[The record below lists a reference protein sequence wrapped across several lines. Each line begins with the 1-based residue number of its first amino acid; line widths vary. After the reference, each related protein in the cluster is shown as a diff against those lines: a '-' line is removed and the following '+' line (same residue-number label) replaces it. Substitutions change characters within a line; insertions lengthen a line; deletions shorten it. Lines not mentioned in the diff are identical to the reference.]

1 MAWLDLDLEFFE
13 GLLQNSQTLKALH
26 LFDLDQRNCSLDLK
40 SIEIITSKFD
50 QLTELNL
57 GQTKLKR
64 ETIVY
69 LCNNLSENL
78 EKLSLEN
85 IKVTD
90 EDIRTLL
97 PRCCKLNEVDLNY
110 TSITNRTVPII
121 IENLSKTLVKL
132 SLPYEIDDLSK

>member
-26 LFDLDQRNCSLDLK
+26 LFDCNNLDQRNYSLDLK

-57 GQTKLKR
+57 GQRGSLPL
-64 ETIVY
+64 VY
-69 LCNNLSENL
+69 LCNNLTENL
-78 EKLSLEN
+78 ENLGLEN
-85 IKVTD
+85 IKD
-90 EDIRTLL
+90 FRTLL